1 MSGLNQRIEVLC
13 SDQQH
18 PIQARLRTWC
28 EQQDARLCGRVDELL
43 GGDFLFLVSCQS
55 IVSTQLRARYRYC
68 LVVHASD
75 LPTGRGMSPQVWQV
89 ISGAK
94 HITVTL
100 LNADDPVDSGDI
112 WQQRGF
118 ELQGHEL
125 YDEINAKL
133 FDAEFE
139 LLDWALEHCVHSQ
152 PRIQQGEPSHYPR
165 RCREDSRINPE
176 ESIASQFDL
185 LRVADT
191 ERYPAFFDLRGYRYE
206 VVLKKVGKSI

>member
-1 MSGLNQRIEVLC
+1 MSGLNQRIDVLC

-28 EQQDARLCGRVDELL
+28 EQHDARLCGQVDELL

-118 ELQGHEL
+118 ELQGTNCTTRSMPSYSMPSL
-125 YDEINAKL
+125 SCSIGRWSIACTASRGYSRG
-133 FDAEFE
+133 
-139 LLDWALEHCVHSQ
+139 SQ
-152 PRIQQGEPSHYPR
+152 PTIRAAVGKTV
-165 RCREDSRINPE
+165 
-176 ESIASQFDL
+176 ESIQKSP
-185 LRVADT
+185 LRVSLICSGSPTQSAIRLFLT
-191 ERYPAFFDLRGYRYE
+191 CA
-206 VVLKKVGKSI
+206 VIVTKSC